1 MFLILLSLIIVG
13 GTMTEANK
21 NMRGFIALMIVLLIS
36 AITLTV
42 GVSLGLLSISEIQMS
57 LQKNQ
62 SSQSYY
68 LANLCAEQALMKLKE
83 NSNYSGD
90 EIINIGNGNC
100 TILSIEGNWI
110 IKVSAFSSGQIKKM
124 KLVVSQINPEIIVD
138 SWEEVA
144 EF

>member
-1 MFLILLSLIIVG
+1 LFLILLSLIIVG

>member
-1 MFLILLSLIIVG
+1 
-13 GTMTEANK
+13 MTEANK